1 MVFALFECVV
11 FIYLPTPTL
20 LLYIWKKLI
29 ICTR

>member
-20 LLYIWKKLI
+20 LLYIWKKL
-29 ICTR
+29 